1 MSTYWSRINPEMDAK
16 KMEIQGLADAL
27 GVSFQAV
34 VKVRDGG
41 ALGSKNN
48 FKAANLFGVNPEWL
62 ATGKGQKHKA
72 EVVHQAVTR
81 KPRGDVI
88 AIPVLSNVAS
98 MGFGS
103 DDQDGDVV
111 VGDLA
116 LSPKW
121 VSDTLHPSKPTNM
134 RFIHGYGD
142 SMTPTFNSGDVLLVD
157 TGISDAR
164 IDGIYV
170 LKAHDRLFIKRV
182 RQRLDGSYE
191 ISSDN
196 PVHKTVDTLNGG
208 HDVSIL
214 GRVLWAWN
222 GKKL

>member
-1 MSTYWSRINPEMDAK
+1 MDSLAK
-16 KMEIQGLADAL
+16 RVLARRQHLKLTQTSLAKLSGLKQPDISKIELGTIKKTTELLGLAHAL
-27 GVSFQAV
+27 QC
-34 VKVRDGG
+34 
-41 ALGSKNN
+41 
-48 FKAANLFGVNPEWL
+48 NPDWL
-62 ATGKGQKHKA
+62 KSGKGPVEQSSRMKMFPG
-72 EVVHQAVTR
+72 T
-81 KPRGDVI
+81 DV
-88 AIPVLSNVAS
+88 AIMVPLLTNGGS
-98 MGFGS
+98 MGFGA

-182 RQRLDGSYE
+182 RQRLDGTYE

-208 HDVSIL
+208 HDVTIL